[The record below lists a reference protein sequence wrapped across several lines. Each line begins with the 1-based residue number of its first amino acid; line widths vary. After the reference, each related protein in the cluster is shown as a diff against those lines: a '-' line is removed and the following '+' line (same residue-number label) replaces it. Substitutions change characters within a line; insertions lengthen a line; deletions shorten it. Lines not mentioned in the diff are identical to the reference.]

1 METNLPI
8 IKSAQSTEITNALQQ
23 YTKYV
28 AKCWEKA
35 VGIFREEVIRAE
47 STGERRPGKLSLER
61 ICDINFL
68 KGIDSKHPDRAL
80 LALKHISEHPIVIK
94 KPLYKSINLIPSFEE
109 NEKGEYVMELSNK
122 VITHYLAKD
131 LPVKYDMDLV
141 MSFQTISAV
150 TLYKKACLFEN
161 RAKGFFRMSEEELR
175 LTFSLDVVK
184 QEYIENLEKL
194 RIRDI
199 EKLPIENVLIYAKFS
214 HLIEKIIQPGINEIN
229 KAYEEDRCPF
239 MMTIKQETVS
249 IRTGKRG
256 KPKQKNY
263 LKFFIYDAVDTQEE
277 VEVEDADAVEI
288 TPESITPP
296 PVADSQVEMALDF
309 SDENEQTK
317 TLIKIRDE
325 ITSIFKEAKATH
337 TKKYVDGIL
346 AQIKERSNNYPELPS
361 MVLSWIKYC
370 TKEIT
375 DSKGKPSEIAKLI
388 QSKLKIY
395 CQLYYKGS
403 TYTGNKLPEYP
414 PGYEPVIIEVS
425 PCDDSLYTQSSSN
438 IKITNN
444 NNNGKVKP
452 NSSEARR
459 ARLSRDAN
467 EAVRSIK
474 QRPYISKVQ

>member
-1 METNLPI
+1 METGLPI

-80 LALKHISEHPIVIK
+80 LALKYISEHPIVIK

-161 RAKGFFRMSEEELR
+161 RAKGFFRMSEDELR

-239 MMTIKQETVS
+239 MMTIKTETVG

-277 VEVEDADAVEI
+277 VEVEYADAVEI
-288 TPESITPP
+288 TPESIIPP
-296 PVADSQVEMALDF
+296 PVADSQVEMALEF
-309 SDENEQTK
+309 SDESEQTK
-317 TLIKIRDE
+317 ALIKIRE
-325 ITSIFKEAKATH
+325 QMTSILKDSKATH
-337 TKKYVDGIL
+337 TKKYVNGII
-346 AQIKERSNNYPELPS
+346 AQIKGRLSNCPELPS
-361 MVLSWIKYC
+361 MVLAWIKFSND
-370 TKEIT
+370 EIKAN
-375 DSKGKPSEIAKLI
+375 KGKASEVAKFI
-388 QSKLKIY
+388 QANLKY
-395 CQLYYKGS
+395 HCQLFYKGS

-425 PCDDSLYTQSSSN
+425 PCDDSSSTQSSSN
-438 IKITNN
+438 IKIINN

-474 QRPYISKVQ
+474 QRPYIPKVQ

>member
-80 LALKHISEHPIVIK
+80 LALKYISEHPIVIK

-239 MMTIKQETVS
+239 MMAIKSETVS
-249 IRTGKRG
+249 IRLGKRG
-256 KPKQKNY
+256 KPKQRNY
-263 LKFFIYDAVDTQEE
+263 LKFFIYDVVDTQEE
-277 VEVEDADAVEI
+277 VEVEYADAVEI
-288 TPESITPP
+288 TPESIIPP
-296 PVADSQVEMALDF
+296 PVADSQVEMALEF
-309 SDENEQTK
+309 SDESEQTK
-317 TLIKIRDE
+317 ALIKIRE
-325 ITSIFKEAKATH
+325 QITSILKDSKATH
-337 TKKYVDGIL
+337 TKKYVNGII
-346 AQIKERSNNYPELPS
+346 AQIKGRLSNCPELPS
-361 MVLSWIKYC
+361 MVLAWIKFSND
-370 TKEIT
+370 EIKAN
-375 DSKGKPSEIAKLI
+375 KGKASEVAKFI
-388 QSKLKIY
+388 QANLKY
-395 CQLYYKGS
+395 HCQLFYKGS
-403 TYTGNKLPEYP
+403 IYTGNKLPEYP
-414 PGYEPVIIEVS
+414 PGYEPTVIRVTPSEGDNQTSQFMI
-425 PCDDSLYTQSSSN
+425 L
-438 IKITNN
+438 NN
-444 NNNGKVKP
+444 NNYGRNKA
-452 NSSEARR
+452 NSVEERRAKLDRDAEEARR
-459 ARLSRDAN
+459 RVMA
-467 EAVRSIK
+467 
-474 QRPYISKVQ
+474 RPYIPKVH

>member
-1 METNLPI
+1 METNFPI

-61 ICDINFL
+61 ICDIDFL
-68 KGIDSKHPDRAL
+68 KGIDCKHPDRAL

-109 NEKGEYVMELSNK
+109 NDKGDYVMELSNK

-184 QEYIENLEKL
+184 PEHIENLEKL
-194 RIRDI
+194 RIKDI
-199 EKLPIENVLIYAKFS
+199 EKLPIENVRIYKKFS
-214 HLIEKIIQPGINEIN
+214 HLIDEIIKPGINEIN

-239 MMTIKQETVS
+239 MMTIKTETVS

-277 VEVEDADAVEI
+277 VEVEYADAVEI
-288 TPESITPP
+288 TPESIIPP

-309 SDENEQTK
+309 SDESEQTK
-317 TLIKIRDE
+317 ALIKIRDE

-361 MVLSWIKYC
+361 MVLAWIKYC

-425 PCDDSLYTQSSSN
+425 SCDDSSSTQSSSN
-438 IKITNN
+438 IKILNN

-467 EAVRSIK
+467 EALRSIK
-474 QRPYISKVQ
+474 QRPYIPKVQ